1 MPAIKAWPKGL
12 SEVPSSLG
20 LTMIALRPAN
30 RPESTRT
37 TLPCFI
43 ILPIF
48 LAAEQ
53 FSVVTPQENLKEK
66 EDISVTKN
74 NKDILG
80 KFSRKRQK
88 HHTV

>member
-1 MPAIKAWPKGL
+1 M
-12 SEVPSSLG
+12 PSSLG

-53 FSVVTPQENLKEK
+53 FNVVTPQENLKEK
-66 EDISVTKN
+66 EDDSVNYENIGIYYVIIRNGSGFWCSTDKLC
-74 NKDILG
+74 DQIW
-80 KFSRKRQK
+80 
-88 HHTV
+88 